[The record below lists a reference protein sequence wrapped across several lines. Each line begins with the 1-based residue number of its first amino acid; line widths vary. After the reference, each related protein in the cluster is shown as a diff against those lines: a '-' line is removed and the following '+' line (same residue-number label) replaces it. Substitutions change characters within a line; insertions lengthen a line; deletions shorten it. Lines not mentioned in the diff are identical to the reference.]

1 MNAGLSNLT
10 ALKGQLLAASLR
22 ADTDYDAAITAIG
35 LGVAAQFDAFC
46 NRGLARAVAQQDIFR
61 ADRRHWW
68 LNRYPVEAITATEKK
83 DSEADGYVSFSL
95 PPDGS
100 ALIQS
105 MDLTTGYIMFIALQG
120 YYFSMIRVTYTGGF
134 FFEPLEPQDSGFPT
148 AMPATASP
156 LPNDVQLA
164 FFLQCQNIWKRY
176 DKVGAQIAQDPE
188 KQSAI
193 GSLELAD
200 AVKQLLRP
208 YVRHQIS

>member
-10 ALKGQLLAASLR
+10 SLKAQLLAASLR
-22 ADTDYDAAITAIG
+22 GDTDYDAVIAAIG

-46 NRGLARAVAQQDIFR
+46 NRGFARVTGQQDVFR

-83 DSEADGYVSFSL
+83 DSEADGYLSFPL
-95 PPDGS
+95 PPNGS

-105 MDLTTGYIMFIALQG
+105 MDLSTGYIMFIALQG

-134 FFEPLEPQDSGFPT
+134 FFEQLEPQDGGFPT
-148 AMPATASP
+148 PIPATAAP

-164 FFLQCQNIWKRY
+164 FLLQCQNVWKRF
-176 DKVGAQIAQDPE
+176 DKLGAQIAQDPE
-188 KQSAI
+188 RQSAI
-193 GSLELAD
+193 ASLELAD
-200 AVKQLLRP
+200 AVKELLRP